1 MSLQKS
7 IFYFKVPD
15 NTYGSNFSYLVS
27 ELNNDDF
34 IGFLK
39 ENGGQRLKIKLSVA
53 IEKENKESM
62 YEYYHKVILGVAI
75 RCYESIGWESMD
87 KVKADNFL
95 KNECAKDIA
104 YNPKLDK
111 QVIFLEDKSLMT
123 KKRLHKFLSDCIIFL
138 EQEFQARVPDS
149 NRYRLD
155 STKTEGFIKV

>member
-1 MSLQKS
+1 MSLQES
-7 IFYFKVPD
+7 IFYFKIPEDV
-15 NTYGSNFSYLVS
+15 YKSNFSYLIS
-27 ELNNDDF
+27 GLNNTDF

-39 ENGGQRLKIKLSVA
+39 ENGGQNIKIKLSVA
-53 IEKENKESM
+53 TDKQSKESM

-75 RCYESIGWESMD
+75 QCYTSIGWESMD

-111 QVIFLEDKSLMT
+111 QIIFLEDKSLMT

-138 EQEFQARVPDS
+138 EQEFQAIVPDS
-149 NRYRLD
+149 NRYRLE
-155 STKTEGFIKV
+155 STTIGGFIKV